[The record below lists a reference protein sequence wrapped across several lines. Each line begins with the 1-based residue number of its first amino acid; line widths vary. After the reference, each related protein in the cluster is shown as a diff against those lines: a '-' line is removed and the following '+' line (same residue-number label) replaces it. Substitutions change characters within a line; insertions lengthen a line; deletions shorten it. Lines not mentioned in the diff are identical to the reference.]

1 MNIELPHFALGTQPL
16 GCPRSTESPSLSP
29 QGLAALLGGPR
40 GRKQEAPASLCLRDD
55 GGSSGEWDQAGAC
68 LGHSDP
74 VQRNRRTGRGR
85 ARIPLEGGTLAKCP
99 TSVCRAGLP
108 LHTRSSG
115 SASRALSPAAQ
126 APRPGRQGERAQRKP
141 RAPRGPTPQQQ
152 PLTSFCAR
160 AGHTQGTP
168 GTHTHRAHRA
178 HGAHAAHTHLPLTE
192 NSGARGSLEGSGSPF
207 TSQAKGSEG
216 LLPHGKSLPNTNVVS

>member
-1 MNIELPHFALGTQPL
+1 MGVLVRQNLPHCRPRASQPSWE
-16 GCPRSTESPSLSP
+16 GPGAGSRRHRPPCASVMMAVP
-29 QGLAALLGGPR
+29 QGSGTRLG
-40 GRKQEAPASLCLRDD
+40 PAW
-55 GGSSGEWDQAGAC
+55 GTAT
-68 LGHSDP
+68 P

-85 ARIPLEGGTLAKCP
+85 ARIPLEGGALAKCP
-99 TSVCRAGLP
+99 ISVCRAGLP

-216 LLPHGKSLPNTNVVS
+216 LLPHRKSLPNTNAVS

>member
-141 RAPRGPTPQQQ
+141 RAPRGPDSTAAAAHF
-152 PLTSFCAR
+152 LLCTCR
-160 AGHTQGTP
+160 AHTGHTWYSHTPCPQSTRGTRS
-168 GTHTHRAHRA
+168 THT
-178 HGAHAAHTHLPLTE
+178 P
-192 NSGARGSLEGSGSPF
+192 PF
-207 TSQAKGSEG
+207 NREQWGTRFTGRQWK
-216 LLPHGKSLPNTNVVS
+216 PFHIPGKRL